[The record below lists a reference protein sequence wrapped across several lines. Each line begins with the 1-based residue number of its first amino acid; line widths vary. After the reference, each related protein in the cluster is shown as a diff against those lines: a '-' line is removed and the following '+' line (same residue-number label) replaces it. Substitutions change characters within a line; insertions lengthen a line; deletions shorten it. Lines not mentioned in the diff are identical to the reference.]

1 MSDKISIG
9 RIAKIHPKL
18 RTDCSDILI
27 EIQKRG
33 IDIRITQGLRT
44 IAEQDALY
52 AQGRTTP
59 GKIVTKAKGG
69 SSMHNYG
76 LAVDFCLLHKDG
88 TISWSM
94 TEDLDKDGKKDW
106 MEVVEVFKAHGWTW
120 GGDFKSILDT
130 PHFEKSFSKTIK
142 DLQVLLKEGK
152 VDKEGYIII

>member
-1 MSDKISIG
+1 MSDKVSIS

-27 EIQKRG
+27 EIQKKG

-59 GKIVTKAKGG
+59 GKKVTNAKGG

-88 TISWSM
+88 SISWSM
-94 TEDLDKDGKKDW
+94 TEDIDKDGKKDW

-142 DLQVLLKEGK
+142 DLQLLLKEGK
-152 VDKEGYIII
+152 VDKEGYVII

>member
-1 MSDKISIG
+1 MSDKISIA

-18 RTDCSDILI
+18 RSECADILV
-27 EIQKRG
+27 EIQSKG

-69 SSMHNYG
+69 DSMHNYG

-94 TEDLDKDGKKDW
+94 TEDMDKDGKKDW
-106 MEVVEVFKAHGWTW
+106 LEVVEVFEKYGWEW
-120 GGDFKSILDT
+120 GGRWKFLDT
-130 PHFEKSFSKTIK
+130 PHFQKTFGKNLTEIK
-142 DLQVLLKEGK
+142 QLAKDA
-152 VDKEGYIII
+152 EGYPII

>member
-1 MSDKISIG
+1 MSDKVSIN

-18 RTDCSDILI
+18 RAEAATILL
-27 EIQKRG
+27 EIQSKG

-59 GKIVTKAKGG
+59 GAIVTKAKGG

-76 LAVDFCLLHKDG
+76 LAVDFCLLRKDG
-88 TISWSM
+88 TISFNM
-94 TEDLDKDGKKDW
+94 TEDMDKDGKKDW
-106 MEVVEVFKAHGWTW
+106 LEVVEVFKAHGWTW

-130 PHFEKSFSKTIK
+130 PHFEKTFGYVLSQIK
-142 DLQVLLKEGK
+142 ELKK
-152 VDKEGYIII
+152 DAEGYPII